1 MSIHTLVFLINVCT
15 KQFEFAKEFWK
26 QTNFKLGRKLIFGQG
41 IQYILLWHILRFRK
55 RLFYFSNKSRDMK
68 SNLVE

>member
-41 IQYILLWHILRFRK
+41 TRNLK
-55 RLFYFSNKSRDMK
+55 KKKAKDM
-68 SNLVE
+68 N